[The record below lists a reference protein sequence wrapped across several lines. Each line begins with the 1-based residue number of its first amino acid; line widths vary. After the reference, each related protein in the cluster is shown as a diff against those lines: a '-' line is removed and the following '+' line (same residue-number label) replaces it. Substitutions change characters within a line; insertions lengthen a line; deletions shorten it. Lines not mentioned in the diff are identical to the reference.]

1 MYNRKSYLI
10 AFLVSILLSLISF
23 GYIDQ
28 KSALLSNYWGSDY
41 IAEIYQ
47 HSYSIDK
54 FFIQISFLSFYFIF
68 SSLILLIFNFK
79 KKILVYTFI
88 ILTLLIFTLT
98 HISMNFAPTDNNLS
112 AIGAFDLG
120 K

>member
-10 AFLVSILLSLISF
+10 AFIVSILLTFISF
-23 GYIDQ
+23 GYIGQ
-28 KSALLSNYWGSDY
+28 KSTLLSNYWGSDY

-47 HSYSIDK
+47 HPYSLDK
-54 FFIQISFLSFYFIF
+54 FFIQIGFLSFYFIF

-79 KKILVYTFI
+79 KKFLIYTFI
-88 ILTLLIFTLT
+88 ILSLLIYTLT
-98 HISMNFAPTDNNLS
+98 HISINFAPTDNNLS
-112 AIGAFDLG
+112 ALGAIDLG